1 MKRLYVFSIRSFA
14 GPFIVT
20 LCISMFILILQF
32 LWKYIDDLMGKGI
45 SIGVILE
52 LLFFVSAS
60 LIPLALPL
68 AILLSSIMTFGN
80 LSENN
85 ELTALKSSGLSLYR
99 IMRPLTGVVLIISV
113 CTFYFAN
120 YVIPVA
126 NLKWHSL
133 IFDIQNTKIS
143 SIITPGVY
151 SKELDGYAIKVKKEK
166 NNYFEDIIIFD
177 HTDPNKIKSIRAKS
191 GRIYK
196 SKYGKYLFFELNKGN
211 QSEELN
217 TQAPVFLPNGE
228 IHDNPSNYR
237 KATQTSFD
245 KATIKIDLSGF
256 QLSRS
261 DENLFKDQFEMLNV
275 FQMEEAIDSIQNNTN
290 SIIRNFLNSLKND
303 HLYFAARKFKQDIR
317 NSNAPRLISADEKLI
332 EFDTINPF
340 DKINAY
346 STAISRIRQKNE
358 NLGSQKDF
366 MSAIDFNIV
375 QYAIAFHKKFAI
387 TFAIIVLFFVGAPLG
402 AIIRKGGFGAPVVIA
417 ALLFM
422 VYFVLI
428 SVGESLAQEEVVS
441 PAIGMWLASIVLT
454 PFAIIFMIAAANDS
468 SVFNKE
474 TYIKFFKNLIPKSRR

>member
-1 MKRLYVFSIRSFA
+1 
-14 GPFIVT
+14 
-20 LCISMFILILQF
+20 MFILILQF

-474 TYIKFFKNLIPKSRR
+474 TYIKFFKNLIPKSKR

>member
-474 TYIKFFKNLIPKSRR
+474 TYIKFFKNLIPKSKR